1 LDDCRKTTAY
11 LLVISGVVIITVAEI
26 LKGRGLYFFRIF
38 FTPIVWTGYVLLL
51 DGFNYLR
58 RGESLIITD
67 TVNFLFMIP
76 ISIGLWYL
84 FEFYNLFLNNWHYI
98 NLPENRAIRYFG
110 YFWSFATIWPAILE
124 TYSLFKGFGLFSK
137 VKVKPYKLTSKTFWI
152 LVIIGAIFE
161 ILPFVFPNRYW
172 APTIWTGFILLLD
185 PINYRLKLPSLFG
198 RWETGEM
205 GALWRLFL
213 SGLTCGF
220 FWEFWNFW
228 AGAKWKYTIPYFG
241 DIKLFE
247 MPIVGFLG
255 FLPFAVEVFTLYIF
269 VGWLFKKFLGIE
281 GITYRL

>member
-1 LDDCRKTTAY
+1 MDDCRKTTAY